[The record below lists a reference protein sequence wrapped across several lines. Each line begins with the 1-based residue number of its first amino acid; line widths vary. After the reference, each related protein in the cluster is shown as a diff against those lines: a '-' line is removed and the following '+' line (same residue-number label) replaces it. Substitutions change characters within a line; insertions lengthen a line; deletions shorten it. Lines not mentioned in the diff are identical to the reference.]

1 MFIFH
6 YIKKD
11 GLNTI
16 PRNQVCHLIAALG
29 LCEIFKQE
37 TRHKP
42 EWCELE
48 PYDPAHI
55 VGPQG
60 VVPWADSHAGQPYA
74 GYILRNKNQ
83 HHINQSVAYGPP
95 GTAEPVLPR
104 VLQSR
109 KPGKPAVD
117 KPAYGKQ
124 ERPHAVD
131 GKHNKGGAAYQP
143 PVPGHNGV
151 HRGKHDLQAPSCD
164 SASAKV
170 KE

>member
-37 TRHKP
+37 TCHKP

-55 VGPQG
+55 IGPQG
-60 VVPWADSHAGQPYA
+60 VVPWADSYTGKPYA
-74 GYILRNKNQ
+74 GYIFRNKNQ
-83 HHINQSVAYGPP
+83 NHINQSVPYGPAN
-95 GTAEPVLPR
+95 TAEPVLSC

-109 KPGKPAVD
+109 KTGKPAVYE
-117 KPAYGKQ
+117 PAYGKQ
-124 ERPHAVD
+124 ESSHAID
-131 GKHNKGGAAYQP
+131 GKHDKGGTAYKP
-143 PVPGHNGV
+143 PVPGHDGV
-151 HRGKHDLQAPSCD
+151 H
-164 SASAKV
+164 
-170 KE
+170 